1 MKFIAND
8 IVNNVLEEVKV
19 IFLEKIDNI
28 AYQRDYVRDNN
39 GYIKANLKKYGF
51 WCCCFFLLKL

>member
-1 MKFIAND
+1 MYVNQEWLSFCSAMKFIAND

-39 GYIKANLKKYGF
+39 GYIKANLKK
-51 WCCCFFLLKL
+51 